1 MNYKGYLI
9 TPTKGLGSAYE
20 IATAGQGGKIPN
32 IMNGLFTSRGT
43 AMQVIDSYLESKES
57 EVKSNDKKVDKG

>member
-20 IATAGQGGKIPN
+20 IVTAGQGGKIPN

-57 EVKSNDKKVDKG
+57 AVKSNDKKIDKG

>member
-9 TPTKGLGSAYE
+9 TPTKGLSSAYE

-43 AMQVIDSYLESKES
+43 AIQVIDSYLESKES
-57 EVKSNDKKVDKG
+57 AVKSNDKKVDKG